1 MFYMKLR
8 ILIFLLFVFALG
20 GKICLAQSPADSLEK
35 KLQDKNLADTTRL
48 KLLYKLSREYTFNA
62 PDKALISIEQTI
74 ALAQKLKNQKTI
86 GDVLS
91 LKGKV
96 LKNNGDFPH
105 AIEVHLQALKIKES
119 IKDTFG
125 QSISYNDIGIV
136 YKSMK
141 NYTEAMKY
149 YRQSNTLSNQVN
161 FGKGIA
167 NTLNNIGTCFFE
179 LKNTDSAIY
188 YYNKGLEKSL
198 EINDPGSLSTSYNN
212 LGNTYG
218 YNDKP
223 NKALGYYLKCL
234 EIDKSEN
241 DSYGMVLS
249 LLNIGEA
256 NKEMKQYN
264 NALDY
269 FKQAEKICLEEDAK
283 PLLKEVYR
291 SISDCYQ
298 KTNQLDKAYFYLDKY
313 SQLKDS
319 LLNEESIQQIAEMQT
334 RFETEKKDLEI
345 KKQQAELLVNKADA
359 TKRKILNYI
368 LIAAALLTLLI
379 SYLFY
384 NRYTLK
390 QKALLNTEI
399 LKQQEL
405 RSKAIIEA
413 EENERRRIAQDL
425 HDGVGQ
431 ILSAAKLNLSG
442 LQDRLHL
449 TDIESQTLFKNS
461 MDLVD
466 DSVKEVRA
474 VSHNMMPNAL
484 LKSGLVAAVREFVNK
499 LNTGEKL
506 KIDLEINGLN
516 ERLEQTTEA
525 ILFRVLQEIVSNI
538 VKHAKASHISIQLI
552 KHDTELTVMVEDNG
566 VGFDTKKINNFD
578 GIGLKNIQSRIAF
591 LKGSVNFDSAIGRGT
606 TVVIEIPV

>member
-1 MFYMKLR
+1 
-8 ILIFLLFVFALG
+8 
-20 GKICLAQSPADSLEK
+20 
-35 KLQDKNLADTTRL
+35 
-48 KLLYKLSREYTFNA
+48 
-62 PDKALISIEQTI
+62 
-74 ALAQKLKNQKTI
+74 
-86 GDVLS
+86 
-91 LKGKV
+91 
-96 LKNNGDFPH
+96 
-105 AIEVHLQALKIKES
+105 
-119 IKDTFG
+119 
-125 QSISYNDIGIV
+125 
-136 YKSMK
+136 
-141 NYTEAMKY
+141 MKY

-449 TDIESQTLFKNS
+449 TDIESQTMFKNS